1 MRAESTLRLSL
12 QSTFIVLALALSGC
26 GTGDGPEPIAGS
38 PATPL
43 PPIPPGFCDAINFE
57 ILCPPPSILNF
68 NGGQTSIIDNP
79 DMSELN
85 TSDKV
90 AQMQK
95 YPDDP
100 ALLFGGTRLDLEA
113 PVDFSAGE
121 AFKVKVWSPRSVRM
135 IFKLEEANNPNGGS
149 GIELSHTGSGTWEEL
164 CYDFTGLT
172 GSLPPIPAFTVIF
185 DNGVAGAADTNPGIW
200 TFYYDDIEQ
209 VESCGDGDGGGGG
222 GDITTLPV
230 SFENDALSYDFGVDG
245 GFEGGAASV
254 IANPQSNG
262 INTSAQVGQMLKFAA
277 RLL

>member
-1 MRAESTLRLSL
+1 
-12 QSTFIVLALALSGC
+12 
-26 GTGDGPEPIAGS
+26 
-38 PATPL
+38 
-43 PPIPPGFCDAINFE
+43 
-57 ILCPPPSILNF
+57 
-68 NGGQTSIIDNP
+68 
-79 DMSELN
+79 
-85 TSDKV
+85 
-90 AQMQK
+90 
-95 YPDDP
+95 
-100 ALLFGGTRLDLEA
+100 
-113 PVDFSAGE
+113 
-121 AFKVKVWSPRSVRM
+121 M

-262 INTSAQVGQMLKFAA
+262 MRCLRRQHVGYRHCDA
-277 RLL
+277 RCRQLVYYESLVATRRTGAVPA